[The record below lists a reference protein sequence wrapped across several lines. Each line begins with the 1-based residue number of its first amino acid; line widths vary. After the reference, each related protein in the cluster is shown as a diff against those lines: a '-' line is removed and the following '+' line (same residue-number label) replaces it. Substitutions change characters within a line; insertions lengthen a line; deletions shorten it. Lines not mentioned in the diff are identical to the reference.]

1 MKEDK
6 VPGTNYIIFQDE
18 EEFKYTTDSL
28 ILSSFVKSGKRA
40 IDLGCGNGILSF
52 RICDR
57 FYEVHAVD
65 KNKKVLETLKESTHL
80 NKLEDKISLLE
91 EDIFNLKN
99 YYNTNYFDAVIFNP
113 PYYDF
118 DNIKFDTIKAK
129 HFFDI
134 EGSINIINYLLKNS
148 GSLYIIYPTY
158 RLAELIYMINMT
170 GLKVKNIIN
179 IHGNTNKKSKTSII
193 IAKKQAN
200 FGNDFRDF
208 YIRDA
213 FDYTDE
219 MKRVYRNE
227 VILWFIFALH
237 LLEI

>member
-1 MKEDK
+1 MKRDQ

-18 EEFKYTTDSL
+18 DEFKYTSDAL
-28 ILSSFVKSGKRA
+28 ILSSLVKGGQRA
-40 IDLGCGNGILSF
+40 IDLGCGNGILSL
-52 RICDR
+52 RICPR
-57 FYEVHAVD
+57 FGEVHAVD
-65 KNKKVLETLKESTHL
+65 KNKNVLEAFKKSIFL
-80 NKLEDKISLLE
+80 NKLEDKINLFE

-99 YYNTNYFDAVIFNP
+99 HYATNYFDAVFFNP
-113 PYYDF
+113 PYYDYE
-118 DNIKFDTIKAK
+118 NMKFETSQAK

-158 RLAELIYMINMT
+158 RLAELIYKINMI

-208 YIRDA
+208 YIRDGLE
-213 FDYTDE
+213 YTDE

-227 VILWFIFALH
+227 VIL
-237 LLEI
+237 